1 MNQRRW
7 GAVLSYVNIILTV
20 VVGLLYTP
28 LMLRL
33 LGQSE
38 YGLYSLIGSV
48 VGYLSVLDM
57 GLGNTLVRYTAKNR
71 VDGTTQREAEM
82 NGLFLTM
89 YSVIGIITFIVG
101 AGIYAN
107 MDLLFGETLDAGEMS
122 RARIMMVLLIFNF
135 ALSFPFSIFASVL
148 QAYEKFIFL
157 RVSNILR
164 VVLNPLLVLP
174 FLYWGYGSVMM
185 VVVSTLL
192 NFACLFAN
200 WFYCWRYLLV
210 KFKRGHFTKPFLR
223 EVVIYSFFIFLNAI
237 MDKIYWGTGQFV
249 LGIVSGTVQ
258 VAVYAIAMQFM
269 MMFMNFSNAISG
281 VLLPKVTMMVTNRVS
296 TKELTALMIR
306 IGRLQYLVVG
316 YLFVM
321 FLLVG
326 EDFIRLWAGDGYVA
340 AYPIVLLLMA
350 VMLVPLVQNV
360 GITILQAMNLNRY
373 RMTAYTICA
382 FIALLV
388 SFPLAKNYG
397 GIGCAVATAGSL
409 LISTGVIM
417 NRYYAQKVKLDIVQ
431 FWQNIGGMSKG
442 MLLLWILVWSVKN
455 ILTVAVSW
463 QNFLLMSILS
473 TFLYVVIMYVW
484 CMNENER
491 TLCRMAVNKLCRR

>member
-82 NGLFLTM
+82 NGLFLMM

-101 AGIYAN
+101 AGIYVN
-107 MDLLFGETLDAGEMS
+107 MDLLFGETLDAGEMQ

-135 ALSFPFSIFASVL
+135 ALSFPFSIFASIL

-200 WFYCWRYLLV
+200 WFYCWRYLQV
-210 KFKRGHFTKPFLR
+210 KFRRGHFSKPFLR
-223 EVVIYSFFIFLNAI
+223 EVAVYSFFIFLNAI

-249 LGIVSGTVQ
+249 LGIVSGTMQ

-269 MMFMNFSNAISG
+269 MMFMNFSCAISG
-281 VLLPKVTMMVTNRVS
+281 VLLPKVTMMVTNRAS
-296 TKELTALMIR
+296 AKELTALMIR

-326 EDFIRLWAGDGYVA
+326 EDFIRLWAGEGYIS
-340 AYPIVLLLMA
+340 AYPIVLLLMVA
-350 VMLVPLVQNV
+350 MLVPLVQNV
-360 GITILQAMNLNRY
+360 GIAILQAMNLNRY

-382 FIALLV
+382 FIALV
-388 SFPLAKNYG
+388 ISFPLAKYYG

-409 LISTGVIM
+409 FISTGVIM
-417 NRYYAQKVKLDIVQ
+417 NRYYAQKVKLNIVQ

-442 MLLLWILVWSVKN
+442 MLLLWIVVWALKSA
-455 ILTVAVSW
+455 LTLAVSW

-473 TFLYVVIMYVW
+473 TFLYVAIMYVW
-484 CMNENER
+484 CMNEDER
-491 TLCRMAVNKLCRR
+491 GLCRMAVNKLCRR